1 MKNTQIFQSG
11 LVVMGD
17 LPRWKVLK
25 NTKNFHSGLIV
36 MGDLPKMSEKD
47 DMIGLE
53 GERGL
58 KSALER
64 R

>member
-1 MKNTQIFQSG
+1 
-11 LVVMGD
+11 MGD

-25 NTKNFHSGLIV
+25 NTKNFQSGLIV

>member
-1 MKNTQIFQSG
+1 MEDEKGFQRG

-17 LPRWKVLK
+17 LPGGK
-25 NTKNFHSGLIV
+25 
-36 MGDLPKMSEKD
+36 DEMSEKD
-47 DMIGLE
+47 DMIGLY